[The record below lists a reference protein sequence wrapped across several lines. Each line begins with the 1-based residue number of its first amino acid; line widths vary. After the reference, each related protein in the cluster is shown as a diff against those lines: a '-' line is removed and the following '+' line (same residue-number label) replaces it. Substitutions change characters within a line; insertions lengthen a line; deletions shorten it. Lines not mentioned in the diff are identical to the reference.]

1 MNSNK
6 ILKQIEEL
14 LLDLRFDVESE
25 RILVNKIDDVL
36 DLVKKLKKS
45 NSQQSSDPYAKFRK
59 FQGLV

>member
-36 DLVKKLKKS
+36 DLVKKLK
-45 NSQQSSDPYAKFRK
+45 NRSQESSDPYAKFRK